1 MKKVLLDTTYIL
13 PLLGIEIDI
22 PNLREK
28 IIFLAK
34 NFKLMLNSL
43 SILEAKWKILKL
55 AKKEPSILE
64 SFSEGLLFLTKGEVF
79 EIIPFYTYE
88 VDLIATTLHKY
99 HKDYIDCSILASAYI
114 NADTFITEE
123 KNKMQKLLE
132 QIPPNYDTYRKT
144 STKLSIITTNQL
156 KI

>member
-28 IIFLAK
+28 IISLAK

-55 AKKEPSILE
+55 AKKESSVLE

-88 VDLIATTLHKY
+88 VDLIATTLYKY

-123 KNKMQKLLE
+123 KNKMQELLE
-132 QIPPNYDTYRKT
+132 QISPNYNTYRKT
-144 STKLSIITTNQL
+144 STKLSIITVNQL

>member
-28 IIFLAK
+28 IISLAK

-64 SFSEGLLFLTKGEVF
+64 SFSEGLLFLTRGEVF

-88 VDLIATTLHKY
+88 VDLIATTLYKY

-123 KNKMQKLLE
+123 KNKMQELLE
-132 QIPPNYDTYRKT
+132 QISPNYNTYRKT
-144 STKLSIITTNQL
+144 STKLSIITVNQL

>member
-1 MKKVLLDTTYIL
+1 MKKILLDTTYIL
-13 PLLGIEIDI
+13 PLLGVEIEI

-28 IIFLAK
+28 IISLAK
-34 NFKLMLNSL
+34 NFKPMLNSL
-43 SILEAKWKILKL
+43 SILEAKWKTLKF

-64 SFSEGLLFLTKGEVF
+64 SFSEGLLFLTRGEVF

-88 VDLIATTLHKY
+88 ADLIATTLYKY

-114 NADTFITEE
+114 NADIFITEE

-132 QIPPNYDTYRKT
+132 QIPPNYNTYRKT
-144 STKLSIITTNQL
+144 STKLTINTINQL
-156 KI
+156 